1 MDNLESVLSEDRWR
15 TMLSTST
22 HQSHALPNRAANS
35 SRYFLSVSS
44 NPFFSAQ
51 SMSTW
56 EA

>member
-1 MDNLESVLSEDRWR
+1 MDSLKTSLVKDRWR
-15 TMLSTST
+15 TMLLPRT

-51 SMSTW
+51 SIST
-56 EA
+56 

>member
-1 MDNLESVLSEDRWR
+1 MDRLESSLCEDRWR
-15 TMLSTST
+15 TMLPPST
-22 HQSHALPNRAANS
+22 HQSHALPNRAASS

-56 EA
+56 EV

>member
-1 MDNLESVLSEDRWR
+1 MDSLESSLVEDRWC
-15 TMLSTST
+15 TMLQPST
-22 HQSHALPNRAANS
+22 HQSHALPNRAASS

-56 EA
+56 EV